1 MNDITEN
8 FTTLYHPK
16 SALVFYQSEGTNPD
30 MYVEYFDMGP
40 NGSPVNAHPLT
51 VREAGQLAKAMKIT
65 EEKETVLTPNGILK
79 DHILYLDAKAGK
91 ALWYTKAGERK
102 LYFTE
107 RVGIA
112 EGTASVP
119 AMLWKADRNCLQ
131 VFALASNRRPTET
144 TTLYH
149 APFFNVYENGSVC
162 MGNVDIKIKKTASLE
177 EFTSAWEDYFFN
189 SYFSHL
195 MGDHNPIKGNCV
207 SLWENLI
214 STGDTFPKAVLKK
227 STVPFKTLLK

>member
-1 MNDITEN
+1 MNNITEN

-16 SALVFYQSEGTNPD
+16 SALVFYQSEGANPD
-30 MYVEYFDMGP
+30 MYVEYFDMDR
-40 NGSPVNAHPLT
+40 NGKPVNAHPLT
-51 VREAGQLAKAMKIT
+51 VREAGRLATAMKIMQ
-65 EEKETVLTPNGILK
+65 EKETVLTPSGILR

-91 ALWYTKAGERK
+91 AVWFTKAGERK

-107 RVGIA
+107 SLGIPQ
-112 EGTASVP
+112 GTTSVP
-119 AMLWKADRNCLQ
+119 AMLWKANRNSLQ
-131 VFALASNRRPTET
+131 VFALSSNRRPTET

-149 APFFNVYENGSVC
+149 APYFNVYESGNVC
-162 MGNVDIKIKKTASLE
+162 MGNVDIRIKKTASLE

-195 MGDHNPIKGNCV
+195 MGHNPIKGNCV

-214 STGDTFPKAVLKK
+214 STGGAFPKAVLKK
-227 STVPFKTLLK
+227 SAVQLKTLLK